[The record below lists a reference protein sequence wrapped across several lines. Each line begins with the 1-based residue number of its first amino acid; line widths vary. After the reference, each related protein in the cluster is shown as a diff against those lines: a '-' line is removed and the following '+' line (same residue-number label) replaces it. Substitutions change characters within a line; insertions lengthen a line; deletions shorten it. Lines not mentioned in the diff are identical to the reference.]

1 MLLERFFVSLHT
13 CVNGRYICG
22 LDNCKLQSFFL
33 FSLCSEAQSGQ
44 LAASSPCTFGRKTGK
59 EELLVFKSLWMKSEP
74 QKLDVQRWE
83 GGRGINR
90 GEEQTD
96 TESVLGW
103 EFTRGVEKAHHLALQ
118 KNPLQNFAIQE
129 AGVGKQD
136 TKEYSQCLGI
146 KKDAVSSS
154 SSPLCLGRV
163 SPRWSRFT
171 VWRCIGSCWQRQSL
185 WW

>member
-1 MLLERFFVSLHT
+1 
-13 CVNGRYICG
+13 
-22 LDNCKLQSFFL
+22 
-33 FSLCSEAQSGQ
+33 
-44 LAASSPCTFGRKTGK
+44 
-59 EELLVFKSLWMKSEP
+59 MKSEP

-103 EFTRGVEKAHHLALQ
+103 EFTRGVEKAHHLAL
-118 KNPLQNFAIQE
+118 KKKKKTLQNFAIQE

-146 KKDAVSSS
+146 NK
-154 SSPLCLGRV
+154 GR
-163 SPRWSRFT
+163 RFF
-171 VWRCIGSCWQRQSL
+171 CFLASL
-185 WW
+185 PG